1 VEELNLGGRWSEA
14 DIAPTLLDLLNIS
27 TGLSGEETVMPVAGS
42 FELHITGA
50 PSELALWQGE
60 KRLAEGSSGECIF
73 WGLSRGVYTLKA
85 GEKVWTV
92 TVNGDEAVDLAGK
105 AGLAEGWKRIIGIVL
120 ILVINMVGIAVLVRI
135 WRKE

>member
-1 VEELNLGGRWSEA
+1 
-14 DIAPTLLDLLNIS
+14 
-27 TGLSGEETVMPVAGS
+27 M
-42 FELHITGA
+42 
-50 PSELALWQGE
+50 
-60 KRLAEGSSGECIF
+60 
-73 WGLSRGVYTLKA
+73 
-85 GEKVWTV
+85 WTV

>member
-1 VEELNLGGRWSEA
+1 
-14 DIAPTLLDLLNIS
+14 
-27 TGLSGEETVMPVAGS
+27 MPVARS

-50 PSELALWQGE
+50 PEGLELWRGE
-60 KRLAEGSSGECIF
+60 ERLAEASSGECIF
-73 WGLSRGVYTLKA
+73 WGLSRGIYTLKA
-85 GEKVWTV
+85 GENVWPV
-92 TVNGDEAVDLAGK
+92 TVSGDVAVDLAGK